1 MIPSAVLL
9 VFPAAGR
16 DNFDRMAPSPPTL
29 SSVPPELIHQP
40 KPHMADRMGTLQQRY
55 RQHQAT
61 MRGTTPNIPLTVV
74 EMNKKHSGNERENE
88 IKQQRARSNSMAN
101 SSFTNLPDQQLVC
114 SSSKIVGMLTMICY
128 NYYNSN
134 SLQKTQAILH
144 LLPQNTS
151 QK

>member
-29 SSVPPELIHQP
+29 SSLPPEQIHQP

-74 EMNKKHSGNERENE
+74 EMNNKHSENKRENE
-88 IKQQRARSNSMAN
+88 IKQQRVRSNSMAN

-114 SSSKIVGMLTMICY
+114 S
-128 NYYNSN
+128 
-134 SLQKTQAILH
+134 
-144 LLPQNTS
+144 
-151 QK
+151 

>member
-1 MIPSAVLL
+1 MIPSAILL
-9 VFPAAGR
+9 VLPAAGR

-29 SSVPPELIHQP
+29 SSVPPEQIHQP

-61 MRGTTPNIPLTVV
+61 MRGAIPNIPLTVV
-74 EMNKKHSGNERENE
+74 EMNKHSENERENE

-114 SSSKIVGMLTMICY
+114 S
-128 NYYNSN
+128 
-134 SLQKTQAILH
+134 
-144 LLPQNTS
+144 
-151 QK
+151 